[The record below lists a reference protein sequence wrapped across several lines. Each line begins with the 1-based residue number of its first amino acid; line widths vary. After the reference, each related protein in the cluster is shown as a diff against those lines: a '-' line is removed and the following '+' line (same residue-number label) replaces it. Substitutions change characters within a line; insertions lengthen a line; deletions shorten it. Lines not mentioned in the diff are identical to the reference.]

1 MSGKKIKNDENHYK
15 KLYRKLKKDVIETD
29 NQYLKQL
36 DLFQNIL
43 TILVKRAKDNKIVI
57 TLQDVRELKKT
68 DRMTRTINKNKD
80 IVFELEK

>member
-1 MSGKKIKNDENHYK
+1 MSKQKDNDYYK
-15 KLYRKLKKDVIETD
+15 KLYRKLKRDVIQTD